1 MSTTITRRLIGLES
15 GRCII
20 GLESG
25 RYIMDLRE
33 LVAELSDLPP
43 HAYIEDARIAGSKIA
58 ISVRIPSETKHVE
71 ARRGMPAYCM
81 ACTGARALH
90 RMDGA
95 S

>member
-1 MSTTITRRLIGLES
+1 MSTTITRRL
-15 GRCII
+15 I

-58 ISVRIPSETKHVE
+58 ISVRV
-71 ARRGMPAYCM
+71 PALT
-81 ACTGARALH
+81 ADDVPLLEQLLDESSRVQPQ
-90 RMDGA
+90 
-95 S
+95 